1 MFAAFTDDY
10 RRGRKSAANTPA
22 QSVAAMITVIDE
34 LDAARAT
41 EGILNCDGTVT
52 AW

>member
-10 RRGRKSAANTPA
+10 RGGRKSAANTPA